1 MNAPQ
6 VFLFIAQYYELR
18 YRDLICENRDKYLI
32 RPRFIAIYLCR
43 KYLGLNLRETGELF
57 GWRHHTTIIHAERWV
72 KEKMIVDE
80 EFRYQMQIIER
91 KLLEKSHAAIS
102 A

>member
-1 MNAPQ
+1 MSRDEIFD
-6 VFLFIAQYYELR
+6 FLSAYFEITEKELANG
-18 YRDLICENRDKYLI
+18 NRQRKYCV
-32 RPRFIAIYLCR
+32 PRFIAIYLCR
-43 KYLGLNLRETGELF
+43 KHLGLNLRETGELF